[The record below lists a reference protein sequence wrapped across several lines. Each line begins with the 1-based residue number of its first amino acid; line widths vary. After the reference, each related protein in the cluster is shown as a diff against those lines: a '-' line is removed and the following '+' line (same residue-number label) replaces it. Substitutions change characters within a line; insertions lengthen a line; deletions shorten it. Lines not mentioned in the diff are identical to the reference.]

1 MGWAA
6 LVAAVVAAAASAYA
20 TYQSGQQQA
29 KGFRYQAQQ
38 QENQAQAARNAAA
51 VQEAQS
57 RERNKRI
64 MALARARAGAS
75 GVVSTE
81 GSPLLVMLENARQAE
96 LEAQLIRYG
105 GEIQAGFLEGESRL
119 STFRGR
125 NARRAGNIGAGT
137 TLLSG
142 VANAY
147 AGYKGG
153 GTTAS
158 TGHSMGGYE
167 DSVYGR

>member
-20 TYQSGQQQA
+20 TYQAGQQQA

-51 VQEAQS
+51 VQEARS
-57 RERNKRI
+57 RERNERI

-75 GVVSTE
+75 GIVSTE

-142 VANAY
+142 VASAY
-147 AGYKGG
+147 GAYSSVTNTTTTSNTSYGANPGY
-153 GTTAS
+153 
-158 TGHSMGGYE
+158 
-167 DSVYGR
+167 